1 MRRRHPKAPG
11 PTGRER
17 SPLSP
22 RPPSRSLPE
31 GAVVGEYRLQ
41 ACIGTGS
48 MGEVYEAKH
57 RGTGKLVA
65 IKVLRVDAEEAH
77 NAGKRLLEEARSA
90 IAIRHPG
97 IVSVTDLGLMGDRPY
112 MVMELLDG
120 LPLSL
125 HIKQRLMPIDE
136 AVLVLDGIMD
146 ALSAAHR
153 AGVIHRDLKPSN
165 VFIVSGA
172 KGEGPRVKLLDFGV
186 ARRSA
191 RREELT
197 SPAVAIGSMGY
208 MAPEQL
214 MGQAVAS
221 SDLYAVGCIGFLLLT
236 GKPVFPLKNVPDNAR
251 AHFSEP
257 PPKLRPLRPE
267 VSAPLEAW
275 VLRLLE
281 KQPARRHASALIA
294 LNDLRTLSGR
304 MPSLFDEEEDASSSR
319 TEVVR
324 AFVPSMRPTE
334 SIEIDV
340 LEPLDEDDDERT
352 GAGAPPDDDETP
364 SSDDKTGVVQTPD
377 GPGATLVED

>member
-1 MRRRHPKAPG
+1 M
-11 PTGRER
+11 
-17 SPLSP
+17 
-22 RPPSRSLPE
+22 PE
-31 GAVVGEYRLQ
+31 GTVVGEYKLQ

-48 MGEVYEAKH
+48 MGEVYSAKH
-57 RGTGKLVA
+57 RGTGNLAA

-77 NAGKRLLEEARSA
+77 NAGQRLLEEARAA

-120 LPLSL
+120 LPLST

-136 AVLVLDGIMD
+136 AVTVLEGIMD

-165 VFIVSGA
+165 VFLVSGS
-172 KGEGPRVKLLDFGV
+172 KGQGPRVKLLDFGV
-186 ARRSA
+186 ARRSQ
-191 RREELT
+191 RREALT

-221 SDLYAVGCIGFLLLT
+221 SDLYAVGCIAFLLLT

-251 AHFSEP
+251 AHFSDP
-257 PPKLRPLRPE
+257 PPRLRSLRPE
-267 VSAPLEAW
+267 VEAPLEAW

-281 KQPARRHASALIA
+281 KQPAKRHASALIA
-294 LNDLRTLSGR
+294 LNDLRKLTGR
-304 MPSLFDEEEDASSSR
+304 LPSLMDDDDDDASSSR

-324 AFVPSMRPTE
+324 AFVPAMRPTE

-340 LEPLDEDDDERT
+340 LEPLDDDEEKT
-352 GAGAPPDDDETP
+352 GAGEPPDDEPD